1 MVSSNRQAIACIL
14 LIFGAAFCTY
24 SQTVPE
30 KTATITGKITFNGK
44 GIPGITVVASD
55 PNHSNK
61 RYKGT
66 SDQLGNYRITEISP
80 GNYEISPLAQSFV
93 MESERASRSLLL
105 AEGEAVEDVNFTVMR
120 GGVITGKIT
129 DADNQPLIE
138 QQIRLLRV
146 EDSQPVS
153 HDQWAQTDDRGVYR
167 MFGLRPG
174 KYKVAVGESDQTLP
188 GGGGGRE
195 HYKQTFYSSV
205 TDAAKATVIEVTE
218 GSETSDVDIV
228 VGRMVTTYTISGRIV
243 DEDEKPL
250 PKIAFGVQQTVGNR
264 THSSMGGITSNAQG
278 EFRFEG
284 VLPGKYLIFFVS
296 ENSDVR
302 PDSLSVDVVDRDVTG
317 LLIKTSKGASLS
329 GVVVLEGN
337 EERPVI
343 NRGQLYVQ
351 TWSLNSRARFD
362 HRSPTV
368 VKPDGSFRI
377 GGLRSGAVRLS
388 INGFS
393 MTEGRSTPLGIVRL
407 ERNGGVLQ
415 PPEIEIKDGE
425 QVSGLRVVVQYL
437 NGAVRGVVKFQKGD
451 LPPGS
456 QLGISLSFADGQARS
471 DFGLPGAH
479 VDSRGRFSIE
489 GLAPGTYDVHVSGTL
504 PGGEYVT
511 AKQQVTVTNNAVS
524 EIVLTLET
532 RNKRDN

>member
-14 LIFGAAFCTY
+14 LIFGTAFCTY
-24 SQTVPE
+24 SQTAPE
-30 KTATITGKITFNGK
+30 KTATVTGKVTFNGK
-44 GIPGITVVASD
+44 GIPGITVVASN

-66 SDQLGNYRITEISP
+66 SDQLGNYRITNIPP
-80 GNYEISPLAQSFV
+80 GSYNVNTLAQSFV
-93 MESERASRSLLL
+93 MDDERASRSLLL
-105 AEGEAVEDVNFTVMR
+105 AEAETVEDVNFTVMR

-129 DADNQPLIE
+129 DSDNEPLIE
-138 QQIRLLRV
+138 QQVRLLRV

-153 HDQWAQTDDRGVYR
+153 HDQWVSTDDRGVYR

-174 KYKVAVGESDQTLP
+174 KYKVAVGQSDLTLP
-188 GGGGGRE
+188 GDGARQ
-195 HYKQTFYSSV
+195 HYKETFYPSV

-218 GSETSDVDIV
+218 GGETSDVDIV
-228 VGRMVTTYTISGRIV
+228 VGRMITTYTIGGRIV
-243 DEDEKPL
+243 DEEEKPL
-250 PKIAFGVQQTVGNR
+250 AKVMFGVQQTVGNS

-317 LLIKTSKGASLS
+317 LMIRTSKGASLS

-351 TWSLNSRARFD
+351 TWSSNSHSSFA
-362 HRSPTV
+362 HRSPTT

-377 GGLRSGAVRLS
+377 GGLRSGPVRLS
-388 INGFS
+388 IYGFS
-393 MTEGRSTPLGIVRL
+393 MTEGRSTRLGIVRL

-437 NGAVRGVVKFQKGD
+437 TGAIRGVVKLQKDD

-456 QLGISLSFADGQARS
+456 QFGISLSFADGQARS

-479 VDSRGRFSIE
+479 VDSRGRFSLE
-489 GLAPGTYDVHVSGTL
+489 GLAAGTYDVRVSGTL
-504 PGGEYVT
+504 PGGEYVST
-511 AKQQVTVTNNAVS
+511 KQQVTVTNNSVS

-532 RNKRDN
+532 RKP